1 MQLLEQKKHQNK
13 PSECIFI
20 NVMVVVRTQMH
31 YDVHCCLLQYH
42 WLIVV
47 CYTHKHKNPHIVN
60 AIVRSHYLSAY
71 SLTYSG
77 YWCIYYTYKT
87 FIHLRIN
94 PVSGPWLKVPMLQM
108 HCDVHC
114 CLLQWNFRHWVV
126 VVCYIPKTQHRGS
139 THNDCN
145 RWIRWTTK
153 TISLSAYSLTQWVY
167 LLHT

>member
-31 YDVHCCLLQYH
+31 YNVHCCLLQYH

-94 PVSGPWLKVPMLQM
+94 PV
-108 HCDVHC
+108 
-114 CLLQWNFRHWVV
+114 FRTL
-126 VVCYIPKTQHRGS
+126 IGS
-139 THNDCN
+139 TNATNALRCPL
-145 RWIRWTTK
+145 
-153 TISLSAYSLTQWVY
+153 LSSTVKFQPLGGCGMLHPQNATQRI
-167 LLHT
+167 HT